1 MDGISG
7 RERVLSESAE
17 MCSAPPCKPHG
28 GAETGEQVPLDNA
41 VSGRGAGPP
50 SEGESAAP
58 PVFVRGKPASWVVVP
73 IIKKTVFPNAF
84 GADEE
89 EQEQRGAS
97 HLIEYDGKRQS
108 RGEFLER
115 LCPGEY
121 KKYPYKVCFK
131 TDDIFRLGGN

>member
-1 MDGISG
+1 MSG
-7 RERVLSESAE
+7 NTELY
-17 MCSAPPCKPHG
+17 SAPPCELHG
-28 GAETGEQVPLDNA
+28 GAETEEQVPLDNA
-41 VSGRGAGPP
+41 VSGSGTAPP
-50 SEGESAAP
+50 GEGESAAP
-58 PVFVRGKPASWVVVP
+58 PVSVRGKPASWVVVP

-115 LCPGEY
+115 LFPGEY

-131 TDDIFRLGGN
+131 TDDIFHLGGN